1 MKVDKTELEKA
12 LKAAEEAK
20 KNIKTSADGKDVEPT
35 DKWTTADEMKALEAA
50 ISEAKKIDE
59 DANAKQEAVNKVK
72 ADLEKATKKFTDS
85 LKDGMKEE
93 PKVNKSELEKAIKNA
108 EEAKKNIKTSVDG
121 KDVEPTDKWTTADEM
136 KAFEAAIAEARKV
149 DEDANA
155 KQEAV
160 NKAKADLENAT
171 KKFADSLKAGM
182 KVQPPTPEN
191 PEDNYLKVVT
201 EGQNDNSVK
210 TEGNK
215 IIYTKGVSTKAVYKI
230 EGVDL
235 KAGDLQDVIL
245 DGKSVDKSYYEV
257 KNGSIIVTLKK
268 NYVDSLST
276 GAHKITFKTSKGD
289 AKAELVVMQKE
300 KATVEDSM
308 SGKNIAKTGDTTN
321 ALGYAGLTIVTLG
334 AGYVIARR
342 KKSIS

>member
-1 MKVDKTELEKA
+1 M
-12 LKAAEEAK
+12 
-20 KNIKTSADGKDVEPT
+20 
-35 DKWTTADEMKALEAA
+35 
-50 ISEAKKIDE
+50 
-59 DANAKQEAVNKVK
+59 
-72 ADLEKATKKFTDS
+72 
-85 LKDGMKEE
+85 
-93 PKVNKSELEKAIKNA
+93 
-108 EEAKKNIKTSVDG
+108 
-121 KDVEPTDKWTTADEM
+121 
-136 KAFEAAIAEARKV
+136 
-149 DEDANA
+149 
-155 KQEAV
+155 

-268 NYVDSLST
+268 NYVDSLSVGT
-276 GAHKITFKTSKGD
+276 HKITFKTSKGD
-289 AKAELVVMQKE
+289 AEAELVVKQQDSASSEAGQKDDAS
-300 KATVEDSM
+300 KGGTTTAKDTVKDK
-308 SGKNIAKTGDTTN
+308 GTGKTGDTEN
-321 ALGYAGLTIVTLG
+321 PLGYAGLTIVALG
-334 AGYVIARR
+334 AGYVVIRR
-342 KKSIS
+342 KRTIS